1 MLNLHFRQRYT
12 QPVPRCLRCFLPRR
26 FRERGYVPLEP
37 LSVLPDT
44 ELSASLK
51 QEARRIELKKVIAE
65 LLPRVACDGPRSV
78 LLWNEVANGYG
89 PGTTT
94 DLVMVDGDSGG
105 GGGQMDAWHSVLQR
119 ANSTCAAAG
128 EEP

>member
-1 MLNLHFRQRYT
+1 MCLRWLLNLHFQQRHT
-12 QPVPRCLRCFLPRR
+12 QPVPRCLRCLLPRR

-65 LLPRVACDGPRSV
+65 LLPRIACNGPHSV
-78 LLWNEVANGYG
+78 LRWNGVGYG
-89 PGTTT
+89 PGTTKG
-94 DLVMVDGDSGG
+94 LVMVSGG
-105 GGGQMDAWHSVLQR
+105 QLDTWHSVLQR